1 MLHRLCV
8 LCMCIVRRCV
18 RHMRNFFC
26 PRGQFKSC
34 IAPVSF
40 RLFVFGA
47 GFGCAQR
54 MEPSHDETSG
64 WSWSM
69 WAVVLAALLFMV
81 VGVITCMSSCI
92 QLLVS
97 TCRCCSGRAQK
108 ADAGI
113 VEQHSA
119 IVEKSEVRK
128 RVPFTKEV
136 FFTEKGSSWHD
147 DPTCGAIKNSR
158 TIYSAKK
165 AVLAYQPCDKC
176 AVNVKRVF

>member
-1 MLHRLCV
+1 
-8 LCMCIVRRCV
+8 
-18 RHMRNFFC
+18 
-26 PRGQFKSC
+26 
-34 IAPVSF
+34 
-40 RLFVFGA
+40 
-47 GFGCAQR
+47 
-54 MEPSHDETSG
+54 
-64 WSWSM
+64 M